1 MRLLRTFG
9 VLAALV
15 ALTLAGLWI
24 TRGAPTT
31 RASGPPSTGSGSTT
45 TLGVVPPSFTVAP
58 FSLIATLHGATPCYA
73 SSTSPTVTGSVAP
86 SWSGATLGL
95 PVIGMEHERLH
106 IRLLQ
111 RPNDLTAW
119 IAAPT
124 ASLTHTGYHV
134 VVDLSAK
141 RLLLYERSKLVLQ
154 APAVV
159 GSAQYPT
166 PTGRF
171 FVALFAQA
179 PNPAYGPFVVVTSA
193 FANTVTDWEQGGN
206 AMVAITGPLDTLT
219 AIQAGGAQ
227 LSHEG
232 IRLLDG
238 DMARLRVM
246 PAGTPIDVVATL
258 IPPRRLG
265 ASAGHR
271 RS

>member
-1 MRLLRTFG
+1 
-9 VLAALV
+9 VLSALV
-15 ALTLAGLWI
+15 ALILVGLWV
-24 TRGAPTT
+24 TDSAPTR
-31 RASGPPSTGSGSTT
+31 RASTPPSTESRPAPNRE
-45 TLGVVPPSFTVAP
+45 VIPSSSTVAP
-58 FSLIATLHGATPCYA
+58 FSLIATLHGPTSCYA
-73 SSTSPTVTGSVAP
+73 SSTSETVTGSVDP

-106 IRLLQ
+106 VRLLR
-111 RPNDLTAW
+111 RPNNLTAW
-119 IAAPT
+119 IAAPA

-134 VVDLSAK
+134 VVDLSTK
-141 RLLLYERSKLVLQ
+141 RLLLYQRSKLVLQ

-166 PTGRF
+166 PIGSF

-193 FANTVTDWEQGGN
+193 FANTVTDWEQEGA
-206 AMVAITGPLDTLT
+206 AMVAITGPLDTL
-219 AIQAGGAQ
+219 AALQGGGGQ
-227 LSHEG
+227 LSHGG

-258 IPPRRLG
+258 NPARQSR
-265 ASAGHR
+265 AHHR
-271 RS
+271 HP

>member
-9 VLAALV
+9 MLAVLV
-15 ALTLAGLWI
+15 ALILAGLWI
-24 TRGAPTT
+24 TRGPGTKG
-31 RASGPPSTGSGSTT
+31 ASRPPSTGPGTSTPSVNPSSF
-45 TLGVVPPSFTVAP
+45 VVPP
-58 FSLIATLHGATPCYA
+58 FSLIATLHGATPSYA
-73 SSTSPTVTGSVAP
+73 TSTSPTVTGSVAP

-111 RPNDLTAW
+111 RPNDLTTW
-119 IAAPT
+119 IAAPA
-124 ASLTHTGYHV
+124 ASLTHTIYHV

-166 PTGRF
+166 PTGQF
-171 FVALFAQA
+171 FVALFAR
-179 PNPAYGPFVVVTSA
+179 PPTPAYGPFVVVTSA
-193 FANTVTDWEQGGN
+193 FAGTVTDWEQEGD
-206 AMVAITGPLDTLT
+206 AMVAITGPLDTQA

-227 LSHEG
+227 LSHGG
-232 IRLLDG
+232 IRLLD
-238 DMARLRVM
+238 DDVARLRVM

-258 IPPRRLG
+258 SPPGHLG
-265 ASAGHR
+265 AGAAQRHS
-271 RS
+271 